1 MKRKEVPVLTLLWGA
16 MLVANSA
23 AFAASEM
30 PFQYDK
36 STLAQVEALYGI
48 DENAAI
54 VRLANE
60 YDAAVK
66 ARYIEGRNLPGYAGA
81 WFDAGT
87 QGLVVATNQSKDFD
101 AIKRT
106 GASPV
111 LVGYTLAELDTAR
124 TKILDALVSDI
135 GPGTAPE
142 SSVDVRTNT
151 VLVGVVDSAMSQAS
165 EVVAALGL
173 NAPIRLVPVV
183 ASDFGFSSDLR
194 GADRTRNGTWGAA
207 SYPCSVGASAEKV
220 SGTTYT
226 AGFATAG
233 HCGSINDAFVANDG
247 TTSIGS
253 VKQSTY
259 DYTTGTE
266 TNNEDGAWVQ
276 TVSPWVTKSQIN
288 GYSDGIFNVNGTW
301 AGMLVAPVG
310 TTVCRYG
317 STSGG
322 PYCGQVSALNATYS
336 PTGSI
341 TLYGMI
347 KARGTCTEDGDSG
360 GPLVMPAGQI
370 QGTDTGSPNTHSCS
384 ISHSTFDVYFQPIT
398 TTLARAKSSLGSP
411 VAMLTSHGRSAPTV
425 TNFRCPDPNNSGV
438 AMGIHVYTCN
448 FDDYDSQ
455 GETSMSWTTNTG
467 ASSTDVDV
475 SGTCTTGQT
484 VNVTLAISNPYG
496 TATKPRSFTCPNY
509 PMP

>member
-1 MKRKEVPVLTLLWGA
+1 MKRKEIPVLTLLWGA
-16 MLVANSA
+16 MLGANPA

-54 VRLANE
+54 TRLAKE

-101 AIKRT
+101 AIKRS

-111 LVGYTLAELDTAR
+111 LVDYTLAELDTAR
-124 TKILDALVSDI
+124 TKILDVLGSSI
-135 GPGTAPE
+135 GSSAAPE
-142 SSVDVRTNT
+142 SSVDVQTNS
-151 VLVGVVDSAMSQAS
+151 VLVGVVDSAMSRAS
-165 EVVAALGL
+165 EVVATLGL
-173 NAPIRLVPVV
+173 NVPVRLVPAV
-183 ASDFGFSSDLR
+183 ANDSGFSSNLF
-194 GADRTRNGTWGAA
+194 GADRTRNSSWPKVSGKY
-207 SYPCSVGASAEKV
+207 SPCSVGASAEKV
-220 SGTTYT
+220 AGTTFT

-233 HCGSINDAFVANDG
+233 HCGELNNAFVADDG
-247 TTSIGS
+247 TTSLGQ
-253 VKQSTY
+253 VKQ
-259 DYTTGTE
+259 TTLVYSDTE
-266 TNNEDGAWVQ
+266 PLNEDGAWVQ
-276 TVSPWVTKSQIN
+276 TVSPWVPKPQVN
-288 GYSDGIFNVNGTW
+288 GYTDGILSVSGTW
-301 AGMLVAPVG
+301 AGLLVAPVG

-347 KARGTCTEDGDSG
+347 KVHGTCTEDGDSG
-360 GPLVMPAGQI
+360 GPLVMPAGQV

-384 ISHSTFDVYFQPIT
+384 VSHSTFNVYFQPIT
-398 TTLARAKSSLGSP
+398 TTLARAKSALGNP
-411 VAMLTSHGRSAPTV
+411 VAMLTSHGRAAPTV

-438 AMGIHVYTCN
+438 TSGVHV
-448 FDDYDSQ
+448 
-455 GETSMSWTTNTG
+455 
-467 ASSTDVDV
+467 
-475 SGTCTTGQT
+475 
-484 VNVTLAISNPYG
+484 
-496 TATKPRSFTCPNY
+496 
-509 PMP
+509 